1 MPKHNTRKKK
11 GDYDGFTSSYNT
23 DNSNTFKNLSN
34 TVSEQFEG
42 LKKSLSNWWN
52 PNNQSTSYF
61 TPSTPSYNSNNSYT
75 YSGGRKRS
83 AKRKQRG
90 GFKSNT
96 PVNGIAS
103 HAGSFSGSPTAKPHN
118 LVGGKTHR
126 KRGHSSSKRKH

>member
-1 MPKHNTRKKK
+1 MPKQHKHKIK
-11 GDYDGFTSSYNT
+11 GGFLEGVTGYNT
-23 DNSNTFKNLSN
+23 NSSTTFSSLGN
-34 TVSEQFEG
+34 TVSQQFGE

-61 TPSTPSYNSNNSYT
+61 TPSSHSYA
-75 YSGGRKRS
+75 YSGGRKKT

-103 HAGSFSGSPTAKPHN
+103 NAGSFSGSPTAKPHN
-118 LVGGKTHR
+118 LVGGKTRCKRAHR
-126 KRGHSSSKRKH
+126 SSKRKH